1 MTVGYSGTPL
11 SKKLGIKAGS
21 TVWFQAAPEQYQDW
35 LAPLPEQVEFVTHL
49 SKAVDLVHL
58 FTTDRQELQ
67 HGLQQLR
74 EQMGVQKSKPLRPDL
89 MIWVSWPKKAAKI
102 KTYVTEDVIREIA
115 LPLGMVDVKVCAV
128 SEVWSGLKL
137 VLRKELR

>member
-21 TVWFQAAPEQYQDW
+21 TVWLHAAPEQYQDW
-35 LAPLPEQVEFVTHL
+35 LVPLPEHVEFVTQL

-67 HGLQQLR
+67 QCLLQLR
-74 EQMGVQKSKPLRPDL
+74 EQIGEQIDEQLRPDV
-89 MIWVSWPKKAAKI
+89 MIWISWPKKAAKI
-102 KTYVTEDVIREIA
+102 KTDVTEDVIREIA
-115 LPLGMVDVKVCAV
+115 LPLGLVDVKVCAV